1 MKGLFELVERTKRLS
16 EGKVFVLTF
25 ENQNLKSLVIKLNKD
40 QLRASQLANDTLIP
54 FIYSDKSIEL
64 GKRPGRW
71 TLFDTGELY
80 DSFKVVSVTEEAIV
94 EYADLVKE
102 DIDFEETF
110 DRYGSVIGL
119 NTESRTILIE
129 EALPIMREAL
139 LNSML
144 SN

>member
-1 MKGLFELVERTKRLS
+1 MKGLFELVERSKSLS

-25 ENQNLKSLVIKLNKD
+25 KNPNLKSLVIKLNKD

-54 FIYSDKSIEL
+54 FIYSQKSLEL
-64 GKRPGRW
+64 GKKPGRW

-102 DIDFEETF
+102 DRDFEETF
-110 DRYGSVIGL
+110 ERYGSVIGL